1 MLFFRGW
8 VKTLLADFNF
18 GTDGEWT
25 SSNTMFYQ
33 VQGIK
38 GSSLAEVDDVVH
50 YPVVWPDEL
59 KSADL
64 VYPYADA
71 LK

>member
-1 MLFFRGW
+1 M
-8 VKTLLADFNF
+8 KTLLADFKF
-18 GTDGEWT
+18 GADGEWT
-25 SSNTMFYQ
+25 TSNTMFYQ

-38 GSSLAEVDDVVH
+38 GSSLAEVGDVAH
-50 YPVVWPDEL
+50 YPVVWPATL

-64 VYPYADA
+64 VYPYAEA